1 MAISRQ
7 RRAVAFAR
15 LRRGRARWLL
25 SGPSSLSG
33 PVGDLELNLIPLRF
47 LQGLVFLSLSFS
59 LGILLGNNHREK
71 LFTANWH
78 LLCVDSPPFT
88 EISALA
94 RA

>member
-1 MAISRQ
+1 MNVGMGSGSVSRYPS
-7 RRAVAFAR
+7 RA
-15 LRRGRARWLL
+15 
-25 SGPSSLSG
+25 P
-33 PVGDLELNLIPLRF
+33 ELNLIPLRF

>member
-25 SGPSSLSG
+25 S
-33 PVGDLELNLIPLRF
+33 ELNLIPLRF